1 MKIIERG
8 YRKEVIECAKI
19 VLNLILKQD
28 RGLMFLVNV
37 NARNML
43 GMKMANNHRRFRCVM
58 HVITRTFQIDHILG
72 VKAFEMKEATKV
84 FLLRLVVISAMTY
97 LVWFGMLLLVNGFQ
111 YPTSPSGVVFI
122 AGGSVFVVIGG
133 ILLVN
138 NIIKAVI
145 VR

>member
-1 MKIIERG
+1 MKIVERG

-58 HVITRTFQIDHILG
+58 YVITRTFQIDHILE
-72 VKAFEMKEATKV
+72 VKACEMKEATKV
-84 FLLRLVVISAMTY
+84 FLLRLVVISAMSY
-97 LVWFGMLLLVNGFQ
+97 LVWFGMLLVANGFQ
-111 YPTSPSGVVFI
+111 YPTSPSGVFFI
-122 AGGSVFVVIGG
+122 ASGSVFVVIGG